1 MDQSFEVQKVSILNS
16 KLRFG
21 IPRIFVKRL
30 LDSLVSASL
39 QSDSQFGGTFICYMR
54 CCMFR
59 RRTGPFFGSAK
70 WFWVPKHS
78 LDPETICALREALN
92 IAKLAN
98 SLCATSIHWQG
109 GHTSRSGR
117 SKTSFR
123 NETPVLPPPGKG
135 RLNIDENASQRTSV
149 RSAASLKQTKWAGLG
164 AREPLGE
171 TINSCNQ
178 VERTII

>member
-1 MDQSFEVQKVSILNS
+1 MKREVFHLDQSFEVQKVSILNS

-30 LDSLVSASL
+30 LESLVSASL

-78 LDPETICALREALN
+78 LDPETICARREALN

-98 SLCATSIHWQG
+98 GLCATSIYWQG
-109 GHTSRSGR
+109 GIL
-117 SKTSFR
+117 
-123 NETPVLPPPGKG
+123 PVPG
-135 RLNIDENASQRTSV
+135 
-149 RSAASLKQTKWAGLG
+149 AAKRVFVMKLLFCHPRGK
-164 AREPLGE
+164 
-171 TINSCNQ
+171 
-178 VERTII
+178 VD